1 MKRIGLDVETSL
13 DHKTIWTVKTID
25 LDTGEIR
32 TWKEANSLK
41 EFVKGCTLISGHNI
55 ISFDSKILRTVWNI
69 KINLKMMYDTLVV
82 SRLLEPS
89 RENGHSLESWG
100 EALGT
105 RKTSYSK
112 IWQWMMGRREEY
124 KNECFD
130 NPIMPLLEYYC
141 EGDVKVLRALF
152 LHLESERERLE
163 FSEESVELEHQVAY
177 IIAEQEENGFKLN
190 VPYATCLL
198 TDWKTRISDLVE
210 RAQELYPPVI
220 QERYSE
226 RTGKRLKDSV
236 VVFNIGSRQQIAEK
250 LQALGWRPEKHT
262 EKGNIIVDE
271 PVLEEILKQCS

>member
-1 MKRIGLDVETSL
+1 
-13 DHKTIWTVKTID
+13 
-25 LDTGEIR
+25 
-32 TWKEANSLK
+32 
-41 EFVKGCTLISGHNI
+41 
-55 ISFDSKILRTVWNI
+55 
-69 KINLKMMYDTLVV
+69 
-82 SRLLEPS
+82 
-89 RENGHSLESWG
+89 
-100 EALGT
+100 
-105 RKTSYSK
+105 
-112 IWQWMMGRREEY
+112 MMGRREEY